1 MADERIEQVHISAEE
16 ASRPVANASEVVNAT
31 QNLQRAQDLRSGAHV
46 TIGGAAP
53 ERGPRG
59 ACGCCT
65 GAHSRPPQLKVVAKM
80 ESDTMGR
87 SFERLGIPPHDYSV
101 LKLLPLIYVAWA
113 DGKMEFVKKERIQYY
128 AAGEYDLSPA
138 GMAVLD
144 LWLTKRPTH
153 AYIAEGLHDIYSLAL
168 ADDDIEVNFSE
179 LPALLSYA
187 EAIARSTA
195 KALDQPAA
203 VSADADRALEEI
215 ARELHIDHG
224 ESWAKLLDELS

>member
-1 MADERIEQVHISAEE
+1 
-16 ASRPVANASEVVNAT
+16 
-31 QNLQRAQDLRSGAHV
+31 
-46 TIGGAAP
+46 
-53 ERGPRG
+53 
-59 ACGCCT
+59 
-65 GAHSRPPQLKVVAKM
+65 
-80 ESDTMGR
+80 MGR
-87 SFERLGIPPHDYSV
+87 SFARLGIPAHDYSV

-128 AAGEYDLSPA
+128 AAGQYDLSPA
-138 GMAVLD
+138 GIAVLD
-144 LWLTKRPTH
+144 QWLTKRPTH

-168 ADDDIEVNFSE
+168 ADDDLDVNFSE

-195 KALDQPAA
+195 KALDQPAKALDQPAA
-203 VSADADRALEEI
+203 VSANADVALEEI